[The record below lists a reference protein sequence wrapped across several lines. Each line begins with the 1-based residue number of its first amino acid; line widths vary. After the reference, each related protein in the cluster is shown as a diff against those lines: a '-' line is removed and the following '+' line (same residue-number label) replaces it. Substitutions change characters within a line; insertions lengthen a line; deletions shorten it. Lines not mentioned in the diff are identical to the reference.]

1 MLEPVLLQTFLTVAE
16 TRSFTQAAERLG
28 FRQSTVSQHIR
39 KLELEAGRRLFVRDT
54 HSVTMTADGEVM
66 IEFARNILAA
76 NRSAERYFAGSQ
88 LRGRLRFGASED
100 FVASRLPEILRE
112 FVRTHPLVD
121 VELTVGLSGELNQ
134 KLDRGEL
141 DLVCGKRRPG
151 EDHGRLIWRDRLAW
165 VSGERPP
172 FDPSA
177 PTPLILYPPPSI
189 TREIALAALEHAGRT
204 WRIVCTSG
212 SLSGLRAAALAGL
225 GVTVVAAGLIPPGLA
240 EIPGDHSLPDLGTV
254 EFVLH
259 GSGRVMH
266 GAAARLADAILASG
280 IRSQRLEGTQPG
292 FPAAAFAPRA
302 MR

>member
-28 FRQSTVSQHIR
+28 LRQSTVSQHIR
-39 KLELEAGRRLFVRDT
+39 KLEQEVRRRLFVRDT
-54 HSVTMTADGEVM
+54 HSVSMTADGEAM
-66 IEFARNILAA
+66 IEFAGNILAA
-76 NRSAERYFAGSQ
+76 NQRAERYFAGSQ

-100 FVASRLPEILRE
+100 FVASRLPEVLRQ

-121 VELTVGLSGELNQ
+121 LEVTVGLSGELNQ
-134 KLDRGEL
+134 KLARGEL

-151 EDHGRLIWRDRLAW
+151 EDHGRLIWRDRLVW
-165 VSGERPP
+165 VSGESVP

-189 TREIALAALEHAGRT
+189 TREIALAALEHCGRA

-225 GVTVVAAGLIPPGLA
+225 GVTVVAVSLIPPGLV
-240 EIPGDHSLPDLGTV
+240 EIGSGLGLPDLGTV

-259 GSGRVMH
+259 GSGRVIH
-266 GAAARLADAILASG
+266 GPAVHLADAILASG
-280 IRSQRLEGTQPG
+280 IRLQRAEGGLQSSG
-292 FPAAAFAPRA
+292 
-302 MR
+302 

>member
-1 MLEPVLLQTFLTVAE
+1 MLEPVLLQTFLAVAE

-28 FRQSTVSQHIR
+28 VRQSTVSQHIR

-54 HSVTMTADGEVM
+54 HSVTMTADGEAM
-66 IEFARNILAA
+66 IEFAGNILAA
-76 NRSAERYFAGSQ
+76 TQRAERYFAGSQ

-100 FVASRLPEILRE
+100 FVASRLPDVLRE

-134 KLDRGEL
+134 KLGRGEL
-141 DLVCGKRRPG
+141 DLVCGKRHPG
-151 EDHGRLIWRDRLAW
+151 EDHGRLIWRDRLVW
-165 VSGERPP
+165 VSGESAA

-189 TREIALAALEHAGRT
+189 SREIALAALEQCGRP

-225 GVTVVAAGLIPPGLA
+225 GVAVVAAGLIPPGLA
-240 EIPGDHSLPDLGTV
+240 EIGGDLGLPGLGTV

-259 GSGRVMH
+259 GSGRVIH
-266 GAAARLADAILASG
+266 GPAAQLADAILASG
-280 IRSQRLEGTQPG
+280 LRLQR
-292 FPAAAFAPRA
+292 PAGPPAVPP
-302 MR
+302 